1 MEVEGLPTNAEFLR
15 ELVGADFCLLSV
27 TPRHMELLFDRET
40 DIGEKSALKI
50 IKSVGKK

>member
-1 MEVEGLPTNAEFLR
+1 MEVEGLPNKAEFLR
-15 ELVGADFCLLSV
+15 ELVGADFCLLRG

-50 IKSVGKK
+50 VKSVRKK